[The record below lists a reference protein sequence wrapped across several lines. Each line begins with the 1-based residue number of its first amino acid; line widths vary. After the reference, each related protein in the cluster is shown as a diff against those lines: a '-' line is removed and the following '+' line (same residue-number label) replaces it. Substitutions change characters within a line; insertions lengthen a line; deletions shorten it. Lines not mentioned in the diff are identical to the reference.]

1 MPVFAAALCGA
12 VQLSGCGPTAVNG
25 DRATNEDKQHRDT
38 LAVLSDEVDS
48 AFLQSITAVEPA
60 DSIRQSAFDVA
71 SRLAREILT
80 RERPEGGWSPEDLAS
95 AFRDRKLA
103 VELEVLD
110 PSRPLWLLQIA
121 DPLRPVSVGRPLLIY
136 EEEGVTLRLP
146 EEPFRHVY
154 ETATWQDSLGD
165 VLAVTGWS
173 RLRPGMQPTVW
184 VFRLPENPTAV
195 NGDTLLTF
203 ASRSFLSNGGAGS
216 SSFVRRSGNRAPAIR
231 VTQAV
236 LPNRLFD
243 ECANCPHL
251 EADLLY
257 RYVGGRYV
265 LRSEHPRRTPYAAFA
280 KFLDALLSRD
290 YISASMYVED
300 SLVIDLAREFQFD
313 RRPSKGRWRIAPGSS
328 AASLDQI
335 YLRGESGAFRIL
347 LSVRDSNFVVTS
359 ISPTEFL
366 VD

>member
-1 MPVFAAALCGA
+1 MSVLAAALCCA
-12 VQLSGCGPTAVNG
+12 VQFSGCGPTGGSGESAS
-25 DRATNEDKQHRDT
+25 TEEELPRDT
-38 LAVLSDEVDS
+38 LAVLSDRVDS
-48 AFLQSITAVEPA
+48 AFLRSITAIEPA
-60 DSIRQSAFDVA
+60 DSIRRSAFDVA

-80 RERPEGGWSPEDLAS
+80 RERPVDGWTPEDLTA

-110 PSRPLWLLQIA
+110 PSRPLWLLRIA
-121 DPLRPVSVGRPLLIY
+121 DPLRPVAVGRSLLIY
-136 EEEGVTLRLP
+136 EGEGVLLRLP
-146 EEPFRHVY
+146 EEPFRYVY
-154 ETATWQDSLGD
+154 ETASWRDSLGD

-173 RLRPGMQPTVW
+173 RSRPGMQPTVW

-195 NGDTLLTF
+195 NGDTLLSFT
-203 ASRSFLSNGGAGS
+203 SRSFLSNGRAGS
-216 SSFVRRSGNRAPAIR
+216 NSFVRRSGNRAPTIR
-231 VTQAV
+231 ITEAA
-236 LPNRLFD
+236 LANRLFD

-265 LRSEHPRRTPYAAFA
+265 LASAHPRRTPYAAFA
-280 KFLDALLSRD
+280 KFIDALLSRD
-290 YISASMYVED
+290 YISASAYAGD
-300 SLVIDLAREFQFD
+300 SLVIDLAREHQFD
-313 RRPSKGRWRIAPGSS
+313 RRPARGRWRIAPGSS

-335 YLRGESGAFRIL
+335 YLRGDSGAFRIL

-359 ISPTEFL
+359 ISPTDFI